1 MFVSDGAGR
10 VGQGPDEAE
19 DGRFEEAL
27 ASFFKVR
34 VSTCEAVSYEEI
46 SRASLGN
53 DFSLR

>member
-46 SRASLGN
+46 SRASLWN